1 MNYKELN
8 KLTYSK
14 TASLMKT
21 FLKVFFLMFISS
33 GTLFAQPN
41 EKSFIAA
48 DSKNI
53 AYIGRFD
60 FTDNK
65 NPVFMYSGCAIRT
78 VFSGTSVDVVL
89 KDDDLKNWFTVI
101 LDDSLFIFKSDR
113 KDNLYSIAKNLKDG
127 RHSLEIIRRT
137 EWHGGNTTFLGFYID
152 NGEKT
157 EKPEVKDRKIEFI
170 GDSYTCGYG
179 NEGKSR
185 EEHFTY
191 EIENNY
197 LTFGAIT
204 SLALDAEYTTV
215 CRSGIRMSRSNKEEP
230 GFDMLN
236 LYDSLAVGSSAVWDY
251 SKSQPQVVVIVL
263 DSNDDFSK
271 VDSTYFAASYL
282 EFLTKI
288 RKNYPDTKIICIAG
302 PSLDDAQW
310 ITNQSYISNIVNQF
324 SKTDN
329 SAFYFALSPIQMN
342 GADWHPNVV
351 EHKKMAA
358 ELIPEIRKLMN
369 W

>member
-1 MNYKELN
+1 M
-8 KLTYSK
+8 
-14 TASLMKT
+14 MKT
-21 FLKVFFLMFISS
+21 LLQVFILMFISS
-33 GTLFAQPN
+33 EILLGQP
-41 EKSFIAA
+41 EGKSFIAA
-48 DSKNI
+48 NSKNI

-78 VFSGTSVDVVL
+78 VFTGTSVDVVL
-89 KDDDLKNWFTVI
+89 KDDGLKNWFTVI

-113 KDNLYSIAKNLKDG
+113 KDNIYSIAKNLKDG
-127 RHSLEIIRRT
+127 SHSLEIIRRT
-137 EWHGGNTTFLGFYID
+137 EWHGGNTTFSGFYID
-152 NGEKT
+152 KGKKT
-157 EKPEVKDRKIEFI
+157 SKPELKDRMIEFI

-197 LTFGAIT
+197 MTFGAIT
-204 SLALDAEYTTV
+204 SRALNAEYTNV
-215 CRSGIRMSRSNKEEP
+215 CRSGIRMSRANKDMP

-263 DSNDDFSK
+263 GGNDDFSK
-271 VDSTYFAASYL
+271 VDSTHFATSYI
-282 EFLTKI
+282 EFLTRI
-288 RKNYPDTKIICIAG
+288 RKNYPDTKIVCIAG
-302 PSLDDAQW
+302 PSLDEPQW
-310 ITNQSYISNIVNQF
+310 ITNQSYIKGIVDQF
-324 SKTDN
+324 SKKDK
-329 SAFYFALSPIQMN
+329 SVFYFAFSTIQMS
-342 GADWHPNVV
+342 GADWHPNVE
-351 EHKKMAA
+351 EHKKMAT

-369 W
+369 WKN